1 MIINKLC
8 SLPPKTKI
16 YKRDYSH
23 FNEETLINDFRS
35 IDWNTVLGDTNIN
48 EQFDSFYSK
57 TNEIIDKHLPLKQM
71 NKKEIKTLS
80 KPWITPAIQKS
91 IVIF

>member
-1 MIINKLC
+1 ML
-8 SLPPKTKI
+8 PKTKI
-16 YKRDYSH
+16 YKRHYSH

-71 NKKEIKTLS
+71 NKK
-80 KPWITPAIQKS
+80 
-91 IVIF
+91 